1 MREFY
6 FNHQAEILGTLI
18 TFVILLVTRMLS
30 VQTIRRISRIS
41 DLDEN
46 RGRLIIKYVLVG
58 HSVILVIA
66 LILIWGVP
74 IKEIG
79 TVLASIFAVIGVAL
93 FASWS
98 ILSNITAGVILF
110 FTFPFKIGDRIRILD
125 KDLPKPLEC
134 VIEDIRAFH
143 LHLRKSNGE
152 LVTYPNALMLQKAVA
167 LITREAKDSEGSEA
181 V

>member
-1 MREFY
+1 MKEIYLEF
-6 FNHQAEILGTLI
+6 QAEILGTLI
-18 TFVILLVTRMLS
+18 TLVILLLTRTLS
-30 VQTIRRISRIS
+30 VKTIRRISRIS

-58 HSVILVIA
+58 HSIILVVA

-125 KDLPKPLEC
+125 KDLPEPLEC
-134 VIEDIRAFH
+134 IIEDIRAFH
-143 LHLRKSNGE
+143 LHLRKTNGE
-152 LVTYPNALMLQKAVA
+152 LVTYPNALMLQKAVSLLA
-167 LITREAKDSEGSEA
+167 GDANDTDGSDA